1 MGEFEDL
8 IKQAKEGDTSALD
21 TLEEKYSGSALRTQ
35 AEQGS
40 EWQKK
45 YQESI
50 PLVRKARLDEIAGK
64 LDESLREV
72 GISADDFADVDP
84 GDLSLELVTAKA
96 QTKLEQKNAQ
106 RLAAAQ
112 EAGFDSVEEY
122 NTALDAVKQQ
132 RAQRKEGMESV
143 SSGVASS
150 GGEPGGGSEESLLDR
165 GSKAFQEAKAAG
177 QTDDLAMASSVAA
190 IMEAQFVGG
199 DADE

>member
-21 TLEEKYSGSALRTQ
+21 TLEEKYSGSTLRTQ
-35 AEQGS
+35 AEQGA

-50 PLVRKARLDEIAGK
+50 PLVRKARLDELSGK
-64 LDESLREV
+64 LDESLWES

-84 GDLSLELVTAKA
+84 GELSLELVTAKA
-96 QTKLEQKNAQ
+96 QAKMEQKNTQ

-132 RAQRKEGMESV
+132 RAERKEGMESV

-150 GGEPGGGSEESLLDR
+150 GGEPGEGSEVSLRDHAD
-165 GSKAFQEAKAAG
+165 KAFKEAKKAG
-177 QTDDLAMASSVAA
+177 KTDDLAMAASVSA
-190 IMEAQFVGG
+190 IMQAQFVGG
-199 DADE
+199 DTEE

>member
-8 IKQAKEGDTSALD
+8 IQQAKEGDTSALD
-21 TLEEKYSGSALRTQ
+21 TLEEKYSGSTLRKQ
-35 AEQGS
+35 AEEAS
-40 EWQKK
+40 DWQKK

-50 PLVRKARLDEIAGK
+50 PLVRKARLDELAGS

-84 GDLSLELVTAKA
+84 GELSLELVTAKA
-96 QTKLEQKNAQ
+96 KDKLEQKNTQ

-112 EAGFDSVEEY
+112 EAGFETVEEY

-132 RAQRKEGMESV
+132 RAQRKEGMENV

-150 GGEPGGGSEESLLDR
+150 GGEPGDGSEETLRDH
-165 GSKAFQEAKAAG
+165 GSKAFKDAKAEG
-177 QTDDLAMASSVAA
+177 KTDDLAMASSVAA
-190 IMEAQFVGG
+190 IMEAQMIGG
-199 DADE
+199 DTD